1 MATAWV
7 EDRWLDSDGEKT
19 KGYGRGK
26 RWRVRYRDPGKRLR
40 AESYKRKTNAERR
53 RDELS
58 AEILTGRFVDPDAGK
73 VTFKEY
79 AEHWRTLQVHR
90 GNTEDQVDVVL
101 EIRTYPR
108 LGHLPLASIDSE
120 DIQSW
125 VKWLSTAAIAL
136 AEGKSKGY
144 APATVGLTHR
154 IVSGIFKSDV
164 DTNRITSNPC
174 AGTRLPK
181 KTPKRVKPIPTG
193 SLWALIDAF
202 PERFRGLILF
212 TACTG
217 LRQGEAFGL
226 TVDRLDFDNKVMHID
241 RQITGS
247 AAGKPT
253 FGPLKT
259 EASYREVP
267 LSTSTIKALKEY
279 IRKYP
284 PGPNGLVF
292 TNTENGA
299 LRRSAFWDTW
309 RRALKAAELSGFT
322 FHDLRH
328 YYASL
333 LIRHGASVKAVQ
345 ARLGHKHASE
355 TLDTYSHLW
364 PDEEEQTRTAI
375 DLVMSTRPTPTTS
388 AVGETA
394 TDGEPQAA

>member
-19 KGYGRGK
+19 KDFGRGK

-40 AESYKRKTNAERR
+40 AESYKLKTNAERR

-58 AEILTGRFVDPDAGK
+58 AEILMGRFVDPDAGK

-79 AEHWRTLQVHR
+79 AEHWRKLQVHR
-90 GNTEDQVDVVL
+90 GNTEDQIDVVL

-108 LGHLPLASIDSE
+108 LGDLSLASIDSE

-125 VKWLSTAAIAL
+125 VKWLSTAAITL
-136 AEGKSKGY
+136 GEGKTKGY
-144 APATVGLTHR
+144 APATVGVTHR
-154 IVSGIFKSDV
+154 IVSGIFKSAV
-164 DTNRITSNPC
+164 ATNRITSNPC

-181 KTPKRVKPIPTG
+181 KTPKRVKPIPTE
-193 SLWALIDAF
+193 SLWSLIDAF

-226 TVDRLDFDNKVMHID
+226 TLDRLDFDNKIMHVD

-247 AAGKPT
+247 VAGKPT

-267 LSTSTIKALKEY
+267 LSASTVKALKEY
-279 IRKYP
+279 MGKFP
-284 PGPNGLVF
+284 PGPDGLVF

-309 RRALKAAELSGFT
+309 RRALKVAKLSGFT

-345 ARLGHKHASE
+345 ARLGHKNASE

-364 PDEEEQTRTAI
+364 PDEDDQTRTAI
-375 DLVMSTRPTPTTS
+375 DLVLSTRPTKS
-388 AVGETA
+388 AA
-394 TDGEPQAA
+394 SKAA

>member
-1 MATAWV
+1 MLAPPKRARDDRQHSGRPERGAGPELAATVVLAVW
-7 EDRWLDSDGEKT
+7 
-19 KGYGRGK
+19 
-26 RWRVRYRDPGKRLR
+26 
-40 AESYKRKTNAERR
+40 RR
-53 RDELS
+53 RP
-58 AEILTGRFVDPDAGK
+58 VDPDAGK
-73 VTFKEY
+73 FTFKEH

-136 AEGKSKGY
+136 ADGKSKGY
-144 APATVGLTHR
+144 APATVGVTHR
-154 IVSGIFKSDV
+154 IVSGIFKSAF

-181 KTPKRVKPIPTG
+181 KTPKRVKPIPTE
-193 SLWALIDAF
+193 SLWSLIDAF
-202 PERFRGLILF
+202 PERFRGLVLF

-226 TVDRLDFDNKVMHID
+226 TVDRLDFDNKVMHVD

-247 AAGKPT
+247 VAGRPT

-267 LSTSTIKALKEY
+267 LSTSTIKVLKEY
-279 IRKYP
+279 MRKYP
-284 PGPNGLVF
+284 PGPDGLVF
-292 TNTENGA
+292 TNTEDGA

-309 RRALKAAELSGFT
+309 RRALKTAELSGFT

-375 DLVMSTRPTPTTS
+375 DLVMSARPTK
-388 AVGETA
+388 ATA
-394 TDGEPQAA
+394 SNAA